1 MYQSDPV
8 RVELFF
14 HVNAFVGFM
23 LRSENWPAKVK
34 STHFESSISFARRED
49 CTQHAPKLNLS
60 LIEFNLNCGN
70 TDEVEMLSLQL

>member
-34 STHFESSISFARRED
+34 STHFERSISFAR
-49 CTQHAPKLNLS
+49 
-60 LIEFNLNCGN
+60 
-70 TDEVEMLSLQL
+70 